1 MEAIGQVQW
10 QRVTVYRE
18 ACMLTELPKS
28 HQSLVQDVAII
39 KSLILRVATTVEDST
54 DKIMDLKTFLVIL
67 FVYKFVLPKI

>member
-1 MEAIGQVQW
+1 
-10 QRVTVYRE
+10 
-18 ACMLTELPKS
+18 MLTELPKS